1 MLPAR
6 ERGESFAEYMGWAA
20 KIANPFARAPEENRA
35 GSPATLPEQRV
46 GSGAVRGGL
55 AAVGGHPRDFR
66 FEQGD
71 AFVEFGLRVGA
82 EILGR
87 EVRCRV
93 SFGARAIGFFHLVAP
108 SGRSGLLSIGKAGIW
123 RSHVVNATSIRGIAV
138 MVAGSG
144 NTLPESMTAIVF
156 DTPGAPDVLAPGT
169 VPLPRLRPDDVLI
182 KVAYAGVNRPD
193 CLQRAGAYPP
203 PPGASPLLGLEVS
216 GEIVAVGTEVP
227 REMIGQFVAA
237 LTPGG
242 GYAEYCA
249 AHWQHTLPVPEGMLL
264 SEAAALPE
272 TLFTVWHN
280 LFERGLARDGESVLI
295 HGGTSGIGTTA
306 IMLAKAFGMQVIV
319 TCGDT
324 AKCAAA
330 TRIGADLAIN
340 YREADFVEAVLA
352 HTGGKG
358 VNVVLDMVSGDY
370 VPRNL
375 KCLAE
380 DGRHVTIA
388 VLGGAKAD
396 INMAVVMMRRLTLT
410 GSTLRP
416 RSDSFKAALADEIAD
431 NAWPLFCDGELSP
444 VMDMTFPLAEAAA
457 AHARME
463 AGAHVGKIVLEV
475 AGG

>member
-1 MLPAR
+1 MVASN
-6 ERGESFAEYMGWAA
+6 G
-20 KIANPFARAPEENRA
+20 A
-35 GSPATLPEQRV
+35 GLPE
-46 GSGAVRGGL
+46 G
-55 AAVGGHPRDFR
+55 
-66 FEQGD
+66 
-71 AFVEFGLRVGA
+71 
-82 EILGR
+82 
-87 EVRCRV
+87 
-93 SFGARAIGFFHLVAP
+93 
-108 SGRSGLLSIGKAGIW
+108 
-123 RSHVVNATSIRGIAV
+123 
-138 MVAGSG
+138 
-144 NTLPESMTAIVF
+144 MTAILF
-156 DTPGAPDVLAPGT
+156 DVPGAPDVLHPAT
-169 VPLPRLRPDDVLI
+169 VPLPRLRSDDVLI
-182 KVAYAGVNRPD
+182 RVAYAGVNRPD

-216 GEIVAVGTEVP
+216 GEVVAVGSEVP

-249 AHWQHTLPVPEGMLL
+249 AHWQHCLPVPEGMLL
-264 SEAAALPE
+264 AEAAALPE

-295 HGGTSGIGTTA
+295 HGGTSGIGTMA
-306 IMLAKAFGMQVIV
+306 IMLAKAFGLEVIV
-319 TCGDT
+319 TCGD
-324 AKCAAA
+324 AGKCAAA

-340 YREADFVEAVLA
+340 YRTQDFVEAVLA

-370 VPRNL
+370 VAKNL

-396 INMAVVMMRRLTLT
+396 INMAAVMLRRLTLT

-416 RSDSFKAALADEIAD
+416 RSDAFKAALADEIAD
-431 NAWPLFCDGELSP
+431 NAWPLFVNGELAP
-444 VMDMTFPLAEAAA
+444 VMDMTFPLHQAAA

-463 AGAHVGKIVLEV
+463 AGQHIGKIVLGV

>member
-1 MLPAR
+1 MIV
-6 ERGESFAEYMGWAA
+6 G
-20 KIANPFARAPEENRA
+20 
-35 GSPATLPEQRV
+35 
-46 GSGAVRGGL
+46 GSGA
-55 AAVGGHPRDFR
+55 D
-66 FEQGD
+66 
-71 AFVEFGLRVGA
+71 
-82 EILGR
+82 
-87 EVRCRV
+87 
-93 SFGARAIGFFHLVAP
+93 
-108 SGRSGLLSIGKAGIW
+108 
-123 RSHVVNATSIRGIAV
+123 
-138 MVAGSG
+138 
-144 NTLPESMTAIVF
+144 LPESMSAIVY
-156 DTPGAPDVLAPGT
+156 DAPGAADVLRIDT
-169 VPLPRLRPDDVLI
+169 LPLPRLRPQDVLI

-216 GEIVAVGTEVP
+216 GEVVAAGSEVP
-227 REMIGQFVAA
+227 REMIGQYVAA

-249 AHWQHTLPVPEGMLL
+249 AHWQHCLTVPEGMLL

-295 HGGTSGIGTTA
+295 HGGTSGIGTMA
-306 IMLAKAFGMQVIV
+306 IMLAKAFAMEVIV

-340 YREADFVEAVLA
+340 YREQDFAEAVLA
-352 HTGGKG
+352 HTEGRG

-370 VPRNL
+370 VAKNL

-396 INMAVVMMRRLTLT
+396 INMAVVMMKRLTLT

-416 RSDSFKAALADEIAD
+416 RTDAFKAALADEIAD
-431 NAWPLFCDGELSP
+431 NAWPLFADGELSP
-444 VMDMTFPLAEAAA
+444 VMDMTFPLAQAAA

-463 AGAHVGKIVLEV
+463 AGQHIGKIVLEV